1 MPLSVRGGNR
11 PRVLRTFGRHRTRLA
26 LTSPAKPEDP
36 TSSVRWFG
44 AGFLHAARL
53 PMFVMALTFLGVGS
67 LAREA
72 GVSLGVALCGTLL
85 IWAGPAQ
92 VIFLGAIITG
102 TPLPAIALSVSLSS
116 VRLLPMCVS
125 LLPYLRAPGRSPL
138 LSLYGVHHV
147 AVTSWAESVRNIP
160 AIPPA
165 GRFSWFMGLTHG
177 LYLSAG
183 AATLA
188 GYMLAGA
195 LPRQMAAGLLFVT
208 PIYFIA
214 ALLRN
219 VREPIDWMALGF
231 GLALTP
237 LLKPYIGA
245 GLDLMAVGLIGGTA
259 AWAGQRVVKARRARR
274 P

>member
-1 MPLSVRGGNR
+1 M
-11 PRVLRTFGRHRTRLA
+11 
-26 LTSPAKPEDP
+26 SPI
-36 TSSVRWFG
+36 RWFG
-44 AGFLHAARL
+44 VGFLHAARL
-53 PMFVMALTFLGVGS
+53 PMFVMALTFLGIGS

-125 LLPYLRAPGRSPL
+125 LLPLLRGAGRSPL
-138 LSLYGVHHV
+138 LTLYGVHHV
-147 AVTSWAESVRNIP
+147 AVTSWAESIRNIP
-160 AIPPA
+160 GVPQPA
-165 GRFSWFMGLTHG
+165 RFSWFMGLTHG
-177 LYLSAG
+177 LYVSAA

-188 GYMLAGA
+188 GYLLSGA
-195 LPRQMAAGLLFVT
+195 LPRPLAAGLLFVT

-231 GLALTP
+231 GFALTP
-237 LLKPYIGA
+237 LLKPLIGA
-245 GLDLMAVGLIGGTA
+245 GLDLMVVGLAGGTA
-259 AWAGQRVVKARRARR
+259 AWAGQRLIKKRRSKARLKAR